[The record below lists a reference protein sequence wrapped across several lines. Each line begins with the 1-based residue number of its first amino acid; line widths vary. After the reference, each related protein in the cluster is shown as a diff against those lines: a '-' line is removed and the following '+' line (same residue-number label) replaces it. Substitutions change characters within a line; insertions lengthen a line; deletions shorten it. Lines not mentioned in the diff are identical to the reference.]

1 MDVEFC
7 FARNIINTLF
17 SPAFV
22 DLNIKKYIHIFFFLR
37 VVKVAKLHLKNKRA
51 NTVRASVISRPLD
64 FLLLSIINLQCFI
77 TLQLQGEDF
86 ESQAVNKSFVLKKG
100 VFACVCV
107 CVCART
113 HC

>member
-22 DLNIKKYIHIFFFLR
+22 DLNIKKYIHTFFFC
-37 VVKVAKLHLKNKRA
+37 VVKVAKLHLKTKRA

-86 ESQAVNKSFVLKKG
+86 ESQAVNKSFVLK
-100 VFACVCV
+100 
-107 CVCART
+107 
-113 HC
+113 